1 MATAHHR
8 SAWSPPPFLLLC
20 HPTGAATGLVRIQ
33 GRWIRVPPIFLRAPL
48 GYLLCHLI
56 CHAGRLRHSVHHPP
70 PTRRPAH
77 LGHASHLTSSL
88 LISRVLP
95 QACQRRHSPPL
106 HTSKS
111 TSQYTDICLPIQCL
125 VQDPPLGLASSTPE
139 LEHGAS
145 TMLCEYVLR
154 PTTPLQLCHTK
165 DGIPQVSIAE
175 NEILSAKVTEKEVR
189 DAVFQLKHNKAP
201 GPDGFPAE
209 FYQELWGLIKDD
221 IMALF
226 NEFFECKLSLFSL
239 NFDTITL
246 LPKGKEAKQIQ
257 QYRPIYLL
265 NVSFKVF
272 TKVVANRTNLVAKKV
287 NRPSQTA
294 FMAGRNIME
303 GVVILHKTLLHKNKL
318 NGVVLK
324 LDFEKAYD
332 KVNWSFLHQALRMK
346 GFSPRWCQWIES
358 IISKGS
364 VNIKVNDDY
373 GRQGDPLSPFL
384 FNLVADMVA
393 IPISRAKDNG
403 QFHGV
408 VPHLV
413 DGGLSIHADD
423 TILLLEHDLE
433 EAKNMKQEE
442 YVQLFGCKEGSF
454 PFRYIGIPIHHRK
467 INNKDWISVE
477 KRFQKNL
484 GSWKGK
490 LHSAGGRQVL
500 INSVLSCLPM
510 FMLSFFEAPK
520 GVLKKLDYYK
530 SRFFWQCDEHKKKY
544 RLAKWGILRKP
555 KHLGGL
561 GILNLEV
568 QNRCLLSKW
577 LFKVINEDGLWQDL
591 LKRKYLSNNSIS
603 QVSKKP
609 GDSHFSPGLMHVNDQ
624 FLALGSFEVKVGN
637 QASFWEDYWI
647 GDKPFMEVYPSL
659 YRIVRKT
666 AVTIASVLKS
676 ISLNVSFRRSLTGD
690 NLMAWYKLIS
700 KVANINQ
707 SEENDTFKWRLHK
720 NGIFSVKTEV
730 ILTKDN
736 LAKHRWQG
744 STKCCFCHADETIQ
758 HLFFDCHVARGTY
771 WIRSWSSLFKE
782 EEKETMR
789 TGCSLL
795 EATVME
801 IFNKFGWKRRLRD

>member
-1 MATAHHR
+1 M
-8 SAWSPPPFLLLC
+8 
-20 HPTGAATGLVRIQ
+20 IE
-33 GRWIRVPPIFLRAPL
+33 
-48 GYLLCHLI
+48 
-56 CHAGRLRHSVHHPP
+56 
-70 PTRRPAH
+70 
-77 LGHASHLTSSL
+77 SH
-88 LISRVLP
+88 
-95 QACQRRHSPPL
+95 
-106 HTSKS
+106 
-111 TSQYTDICLPIQCL
+111 
-125 VQDPPLGLASSTPE
+125 
-139 LEHGAS
+139 
-145 TMLCEYVLR
+145 
-154 PTTPLQLCHTK
+154 K

-175 NEILSAKVTEKEVR
+175 HEILSAKFTEKEVR

-201 GPDGFPAE
+201 GLDGFPAE

-226 NEFFECKLSLFSL
+226 NEFFECKLPLFSL
-239 NFDTITL
+239 NFGTITL
-246 LPKGKEAKQIQ
+246 LPKGKKAKQIQ

-265 NVSFKVF
+265 NVSFKIF
-272 TKVVANRTNLVAKKV
+272 TKVVANRTNLVAEKV

-294 FMAGRNIME
+294 FLVGRNIME
-303 GVVILHKTLLHKNKL
+303 GVVILHKTLHELHKNKL

-346 GFSPRWCQWIES
+346 GFSPCWCQWIES
-358 IISKGS
+358 IVSKGS

-393 IPISRAKDNG
+393 IPIFRAKDNG

-423 TILLLEHDLE
+423 TIQLLEHDLE
-433 EAKNMKQEE
+433 KAKNMKLVLNIFE
-442 YVQLFGCKEGSF
+442 QLSEL
-454 PFRYIGIPIHHRK
+454 
-467 INNKDWISVE
+467 KDQFSQ
-477 KRFQKNL
+477 KFQKKL

-490 LHSAGGRQVL
+490 LHSGGGRQVL

-520 GVLKKLDYYK
+520 GVLKKLDYYR
-530 SRFFWQCDEHKKKY
+530 SRCFWQCDEHKKKY
-544 RLAKWGILRKP
+544 RLVKWGILRKP

-577 LFKVINEDGLWQDL
+577 LFKLINEDGLWQDL
-591 LKRKYLSNNSIS
+591 LK
-603 QVSKKP
+603 KKK
-609 GDSHFSPGLMHVNDQ
+609 DQ
-624 FLALGSFEVKVGN
+624 FLALGSFEAKVGN
-637 QASFWEDYWI
+637 QASFWEDCWI

-659 YRIVRKT
+659 YRIVRKI

-676 ISLNVSFRRSLTGD
+676 NPLNVSFRRSLIGD
-690 NLMAWYKLIS
+690 NFMAWYKLIS
-700 KVANINQ
+700 KVANINL
-707 SEENDTFKWRLHK
+707 SKENDTFNLYNNLILDNTIPVTCDLWKLRIPLKIK
-720 NGIFSVKTEV
+720 NFLWYLRTEV

-758 HLFFDCHVARGTY
+758 HLFFDYHVA
-771 WIRSWSSLFKE
+771 
-782 EEKETMR
+782 
-789 TGCSLL
+789 
-795 EATVME
+795 
-801 IFNKFGWKRRLRD
+801 